1 MPRTILPIM
10 AILVLAAFLAAPA
23 SAFTA
28 KNLDI
33 AVEQNGDATITFQYD
48 LSLFETFAVYFRIAD
63 PAAELKSSLETNYHK
78 TVDVTRTSQ
87 SETQLRVAKFATIQP
102 GEGPV
107 TLVTPALSFAE
118 AEKLLSRYWFA
129 PLISVDFSP
138 DVTLVRFPDGYAA
151 RFENQVAIPQ
161 VTHTLPTAVA

>member
-1 MPRTILPIM
+1 MPRTIFPIT
-10 AILVLAAFLAAPA
+10 AILVLAAFLVAPA

-63 PAAELKSSLETNYHK
+63 PAAELKSALEQNYHK
-78 TVDVTRTSQ
+78 TVDVIRTSP
-87 SETQLRVAKFATIQP
+87 SETQLRVAKFATIPP
-102 GEGPV
+102 GEGPL
-107 TLVTPALSFAE
+107 TIVTPALSFAE
-118 AEKLLSRYWFA
+118 AEKLLKQYWFA

-138 DVTLVRFPDGYAA
+138 DVTLVRFPDGFSA

-161 VTHTLPTAVA
+161 VTHTLAVTVP